1 MGEEGAVNER
11 AAGPA
16 GRPGPACAG
25 WREGGLGWIS
35 THIGEKI
42 HLSIVHVYE
51 CIIMESKGRK

>member
-1 MGEEGAVNER
+1 MNER

-42 HLSIVHVYE
+42 HLSIVNVYE